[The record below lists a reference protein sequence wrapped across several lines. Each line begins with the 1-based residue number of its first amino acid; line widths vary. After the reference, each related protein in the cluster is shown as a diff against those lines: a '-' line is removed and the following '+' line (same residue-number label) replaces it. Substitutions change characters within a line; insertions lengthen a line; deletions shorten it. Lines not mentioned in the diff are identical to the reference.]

1 MIRPAFTSL
10 LFSPIKEMNVRF
22 IFVGGILFLLAVS
35 AQAQVAG
42 LIEDFNDQD
51 LTGWQ
56 VPTSQERTYQ
66 LSVVDSTLA
75 ITYTRS
81 AGSWAWDSFTY
92 TPPSPVQ
99 TRQNPYLRLDVRS
112 DVAVKL
118 TLKPTYGDGQNDWS
132 EASIPG
138 DGQWRRL
145 TFALNSFVT
154 ANLIRIDWYLDG
166 GSNQPAQG
174 LVQLDNLR
182 IAGDLLVVQVSNLQA
197 TTVDS
202 DRIALTWS
210 CNYPEAV
217 GEYRIYQS
225 MTSGFTPAA
234 ENLVASITATDYEAT
249 GLESH
254 RFYYFL
260 VTAVES
266 SGLESNPSNEA
277 FAQTYASGTAP
288 RIAMQS
294 INSSEVG
301 LYEKFEVV
309 LSLENAVFDNPYDPE
324 QIDVRA
330 VFTSPS
336 GRQWNLFGFYDDY
349 QNRQQWKVRFSPNE
363 TGDWKY
369 ILYVTN
375 ANGTGRSVEHGF
387 RAVPSRH
394 HGWLHTSR
402 ENPHYFVH
410 DDGSSFYGLAAY
422 WPWSI
427 NNSESGLGAL
437 QASGYNLIGYWN
449 VTYDDGTL
457 IESLASGLGRYD
469 QNKCNRIDAILQWIE
484 QRNMVLMLAIWP
496 HDLFS
501 LNMAGWA
508 ALWSQNPYKALCSV
522 LEIYENET
530 AWKYQEKQYRYI
542 IARWGYSRG
551 LGIWEI
557 MNEINGT
564 DAWARG
570 RVAQAEG
577 WTRKVH
583 AFLKNHDPFDRPTT
597 ASQSGGLYWPNG
609 YAIFDVPNVHMY
621 ETSWPGKFNGN
632 PLRSSLWTYHS
643 VTRQMW
649 DDFAKP
655 AIMGE
660 AGWLNNYGNYAG
672 DSDEYAIMYHDA
684 LWVSWASGLASTPVW
699 WGYDPRAMGPKV
711 LQRMKMFA
719 PLTAQIDYAHNAFH
733 PTEVTVADAEAFGL
747 CDSTQAFGWTRDYYG
762 YDISERLMQLSG
774 LADTVYAVQW
784 FDTWAGK
791 VVESH
796 IRPCIQGV
804 LTDQLPLMESRTA
817 DLAFTIKMAEIGT
830 QPSRLELL
838 ASPRTLFSD
847 GQSQSDIQCHIFD
860 AQGRFCIGAQNQL
873 QFSLIGLGRLIG
885 PTSVAAQQGVATII
899 LQSDST
905 GSGASKVLVS
915 SPGLQPDTV
924 IIKMTDVQML
934 EDFESYGS
942 DGGLQTV
949 WKVRSGTSATVA
961 LEKRN
966 VATGA
971 QALKAEYSIGNG
983 RPPYSGFFRDFPQ
996 AFHQSRYLRFWLL
1009 PDASKR
1015 DLVIMLNENSSRY
1028 WQYQLS
1034 LPSEAKWIEVPL
1046 SEFKA
1051 NSGAEDVELSKVV
1064 SISFNIVKGA
1074 GEYGSGVL
1082 YIDELAFTNSSQTGV
1097 DARGAVGSAW
1107 SFSLQQN
1114 FPNPFN
1120 ASTEV
1125 RYSLP
1130 QRSQVT
1136 LSIFNIQGQLVSRLV
1151 QDVQSAGEHRV
1162 LWNGEGL
1169 PSGVYFYILETDNQ
1183 VKKAKCLLLK

>member
-1 MIRPAFTSL
+1 MSL
-10 LFSPIKEMNVRF
+10 LRMC
-22 IFVGGILFLLAVS
+22 GILVLLATS
-35 AQAQVAG
+35 AQAQVTG
-42 LIEDFNDQD
+42 LSEDFNDQD

-56 VPTSQERTYQ
+56 VPAGQERTYQ
-66 LSVVDSTLA
+66 LHAADSTLVV
-75 ITYTRS
+75 TYTRTDS
-81 AGSWAWDSFTY
+81 SWDWDSFTF
-92 TPPSPVQ
+92 TPPVPVQ

-118 TLKPTYGDGQNDWS
+118 TLKPTYGDGQNDWL

-138 DGQWRRL
+138 NRQWRTL

-174 LVQLDNLR
+174 LVYLDNLR

-197 TTVDS
+197 TTLDS

-210 CNYPEAV
+210 CNHPEAA

-225 MTSGFTPAA
+225 LVSGFSPAA
-234 ENLVASITATDYEAT
+234 GNLVGSTTTTNYEASA
-249 GLESH
+249 LESY
-254 RFYYFL
+254 RIYYFR
-260 VTAVES
+260 VTAIDT

-277 FAQTYASGTAP
+277 FAQTYASGAAP

-294 INSSEVG
+294 VNSTEIG
-301 LYEKFEVV
+301 LYEKFEAI
-309 LSLENAVFDNPYDPE
+309 LLLENAVFDNPYDPE

-330 VFTSPS
+330 VFTSPT
-336 GRQWNLFGFYDDY
+336 GRRWDLYGFYDNY

-369 ILYVTN
+369 VLYATN
-375 ANGTGRSVEHGF
+375 ANGTGRSVEYTF
-387 RAVPSRH
+387 RAVPSGH
-394 HGWLHTSR
+394 HGWLHTSPK
-402 ENPHYFVH
+402 NPHYFVH
-410 DDGSSFYGLAAY
+410 DDGTSFYGLAAY
-422 WPWSI
+422 WPWGI

-437 QASGYNLIGYWN
+437 QDSGYNLIGYWN

-496 HDLFS
+496 HDLFC

-530 AWKYQEKQYRYI
+530 AWKYQEKQYRYL

-557 MNEINGT
+557 VNEINGT
-564 DAWARG
+564 DAWANG
-570 RVAQAEG
+570 RIPQAEG

-583 AFLKNHDPFDRPTT
+583 AFLKAHDPFGRPTT
-597 ASQSGGLYWPNG
+597 ASMSGGQYWPNG

-621 ETSWPGKFNGN
+621 ETGWPGKFNGN
-632 PLRSSLWTYHS
+632 PLRSSLWTYHT

-660 AGWLNNYGNYAG
+660 AGWLDNYGNYAG

-719 PLTAQIDYAHNAFH
+719 PLAAQIDYAHKAFQ
-733 PTEVTVADAEAFGL
+733 PAEVTVADADAFAMS
-747 CDSTQAFGWTRDYYG
+747 DSTQAFGWTRDFYG

-774 LADTVYAVQW
+774 LVDTVYSVQW

-791 VVESH
+791 TVESH

-804 LTDQLPLMESRTA
+804 LTDQLPLLESRPA
-817 DLAFTIKMAEIGT
+817 DLAFTVKMAEIGT

-847 GQSQSDIQCHIFD
+847 GQSQSIIQCHIFD

-873 QFSLIGLGRLIG
+873 QFSLIGLGRLVG
-885 PTSVAAQQGVATII
+885 PALVAAQQGVATII

-905 GSGASKVLVS
+905 GSGISKVVVS

-934 EDFESYGS
+934 DDFESYGS

-949 WKVRSGTSATVA
+949 WKIRSGTRAAVTLETGHVA
-961 LEKRN
+961 
-966 VATGA
+966 AGT

-983 RPPYSGFFRDFPQ
+983 QPPYAGFFRDFPQ
-996 AFHQSRYLRFWLL
+996 TFRQSSYVRFWLL
-1009 PDASKR
+1009 SDASKR
-1015 DLVIMLNENSSRY
+1015 DLVIMLNKDSSHY

-1034 LPSEAKWIEVPL
+1034 LSSEGKWVEVPL

-1051 NSGAEDVELSKVV
+1051 NAGDAPVDLSQIG
-1064 SISFNIVKGA
+1064 SIFFNVVKGA
-1074 GEYGSGVL
+1074 GEYGSGVIYL
-1082 YIDELAFTNSSQTGV
+1082 DELAFANSSRAGV
-1097 DARGAVGSAW
+1097 DGQGMVESGW

-1120 ASTEV
+1120 AATEI

-1130 QRSQVT
+1130 KRTPVT
-1136 LSIFNIQGQLVSRLV
+1136 LSIFNVRGQLVSQLV
-1151 QDVQSAGEHRV
+1151 HEVQSAGEYRV

-1169 PSGVYFYILETDNQ
+1169 PSGAYFYVLQTSDQ
-1183 VKKAKCLLLK
+1183 VKKAKCVLLK